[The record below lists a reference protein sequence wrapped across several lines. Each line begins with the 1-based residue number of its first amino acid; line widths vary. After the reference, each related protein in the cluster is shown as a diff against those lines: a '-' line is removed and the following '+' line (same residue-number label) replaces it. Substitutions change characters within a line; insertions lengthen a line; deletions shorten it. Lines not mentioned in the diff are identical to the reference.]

1 MTAFSP
7 SPTSLDGVLL
17 VDKPSGPTSHDV
29 VRDIRK
35 IFRIGKVGH
44 GGTLD
49 PNATGL
55 LVILFTR
62 RLRRGL
68 EKQIDNLAAELV
80 ERKLAGGLF
89 PELQQLCD
97 ETARQRDRLEQLG
110 ERAEELRREIAGPA
124 QLGVS
129 RPPLETSAR

>member
-1 MTAFSP
+1 AILASDFYIP
-7 SPTSLDGVLL
+7 AAVFLL
-17 VDKPSGPTSHDV
+17 
-29 VRDIRK
+29 
-35 IFRIGKVGH
+35 
-44 GGTLD
+44 LW
-49 PNATGL
+49 TGL

-68 EKQIDNLAAELV
+68 DRQIDALAAELV
-80 ERKLAGGLF
+80 DRKLAGGLF

-97 ETARQRDRLEQLG
+97 DTRRQRDRLEQLA

-129 RPPLETSAR
+129 RPTVEAAAPQ

>member
-1 MTAFSP
+1 YELLFLAYVGF
-7 SPTSLDGVLL
+7 VLY
-17 VDKPSGPTSHDV
+17 
-29 VRDIRK
+29 
-35 IFRIGKVGH
+35 RIGYNFFYESLLNREAILSTDFYVPAAVF
-44 GGTLD
+44 LLLW
-49 PNATGL
+49 TGL